1 MSDIDLRTIDGFN
14 NLNKK
19 SKYKI
24 MTNFN
29 LFRYKFM
36 LDEMKDIYNNI
47 SDINTKEILE
57 KKMNKIFQEG
67 CTNFY
72 IINSIYDFNIYIN
85 GKYYLYFNTKSKKYY
100 LSIIKKNILNNKFNI
115 DNQKDS
121 DKNINNNDNDNND
134 VIDNLEYRG
143 YYTLGNDL
151 IWKKVIN

>member
-1 MSDIDLRTIDGFN
+1 MNMSDIDLRTIDGFN

-24 MTNFN
+24 MTKFN
-29 LFRYKFM
+29 LLRYKFM

-47 SDINTKEILE
+47 SDVDTKEILE

-72 IINSIYDFNIYIN
+72 IINSIYNFNVYIN
-85 GKYYLYFNTKSKKYY
+85 GKYYLYFNTISKKYY
-100 LSIIKKNILNNKFNI
+100 LSIIKKNILNNNLNSNNEQ
-115 DNQKDS
+115 DNEQ
-121 DKNINNNDNDNND
+121 DNDNKD
-134 VIDNLEYRG
+134 VNDNLEYRG